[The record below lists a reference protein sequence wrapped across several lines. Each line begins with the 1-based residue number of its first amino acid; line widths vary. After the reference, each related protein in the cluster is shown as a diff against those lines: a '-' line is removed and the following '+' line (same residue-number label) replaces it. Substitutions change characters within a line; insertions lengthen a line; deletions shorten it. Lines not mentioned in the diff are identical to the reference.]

1 MICLFLF
8 ERIKEDMVQK
18 CQWALKHKIEE
29 DYHDTEWGVPIFD
42 DRLLFENLIL
52 ESAQAGLSWY
62 TVLIKR
68 DNYRLAFD
76 NFEASKIITYSPS
89 KIEELLLNKGII
101 RNKLKI
107 NATITNAK
115 IFLEIQNEY
124 GSFSN
129 YIWSFSNGKPI
140 QNTWPSADAVPART
154 ELSDTMSKAL
164 KKKGFKFIGTTIC
177 YAYMQAIGMVNDHT
191 TDCFRHHHIKNIKL

>member
-1 MICLFLF
+1 M
-8 ERIKEDMVQK
+8 RTMKTK
-18 CQWALKHKIEE
+18 CAWAVKHKIEE
-29 DYHDTEWGVPIFD
+29 DYHDLEWGVPIFD
-42 DRLLFENLIL
+42 DRLLFESLIL

-68 DNYRLAFD
+68 DNYRIAFD
-76 NFEASKIITYSPS
+76 NFDASKIIKYTQP
-89 KIEELLLNKGII
+89 KIDELLLNKGII

-115 IFLEIQNEY
+115 IFLEVQKEY

-140 QNTWPSADAVPART
+140 QNKWPSSKEVPAKT

-191 TDCFRHHHIKNIKL
+191 TDCFRHNHIKNI